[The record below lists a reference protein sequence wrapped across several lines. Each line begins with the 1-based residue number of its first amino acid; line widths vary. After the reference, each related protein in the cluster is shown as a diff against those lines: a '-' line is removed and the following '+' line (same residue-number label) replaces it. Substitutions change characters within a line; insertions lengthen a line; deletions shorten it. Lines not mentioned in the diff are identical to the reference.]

1 MKNLYAFI
9 IALIVILPMSAQ
21 ENGVISLGTFVSG
34 EMKAIPTESETFL
47 VNRMKKIVAGNG
59 YADNKPT
66 GRFALVAACDI
77 LSKDIAPVTP
87 PKISLKLE
95 VSFYVVD
102 LIDNKIFDSCDMTV
116 SGIGTNETK
125 AYNSAFQKIQTQNK
139 LISGMLGRMKIEIQD
154 YYTNS
159 CPTIIREAT
168 TLADMGEYDKAIFSL
183 ISVPDIC
190 ADCHIQCQK
199 MASEVYHKK
208 IDDQCSRLLEQAKAR
223 WAASPDA
230 STAIS
235 IADLLGQIDQRSRNY
250 RQVIDFR
257 QSVSD
262 KLSADAARE
271 WAFHMQKYA
280 DNQQFK
286 RSIVDAC
293 KAVGV
298 TFAQNFKIPQINVLG
313 RR

>member
-1 MKNLYAFI
+1 MKNLYVFI
-9 IALIVILPMSAQ
+9 IALIAILPMAAQ
-21 ENGVISLGTFVSG
+21 ENGAISLGTFVSG
-34 EMKAIPTESETFL
+34 EANAIPAESETFL
-47 VNRMKKIVAGNG
+47 INRMKRIVAANG

-66 GRFALVAACDI
+66 GRFALVATCDI
-77 LSKDIAPVTP
+77 LSKDVAPVTP

-116 SGIGTNETK
+116 SGIGVNETK
-125 AYNSAFQKIQTQNK
+125 AYNSAFQKIQAQKK
-139 LISGMLGRMKIEIQD
+139 LVGGMLDKAKIEIMD

-183 ISVPDIC
+183 TSVPDIC
-190 ADCHIQCQK
+190 ADCHTQCQE
-199 MASEVYHKK
+199 MASAIYHEK
-208 IDDQCSRLLEQAKAR
+208 IDDQCSRLLEQAKAK
-223 WAASPDA
+223 WAASPEA
-230 STAIS
+230 STATS
-235 IADLLGQIDQRSRNY
+235 IAGLLGQIDPRSRNY

-271 WAFHMQKYA
+271 WAFQMQKYA

-286 RSIVDAC
+286 KSIVDAC

-298 TFAQNFKIPQINVLG
+298 TFVQNFKIPQMNFFG